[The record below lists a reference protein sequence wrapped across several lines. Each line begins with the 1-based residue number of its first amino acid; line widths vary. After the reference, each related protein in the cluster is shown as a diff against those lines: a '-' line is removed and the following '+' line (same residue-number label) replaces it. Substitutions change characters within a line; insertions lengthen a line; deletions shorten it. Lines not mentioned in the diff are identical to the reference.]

1 MEVVPSGSIYYR
13 CLPLDLHQAPQILV
27 ARGEH
32 LPMDVDQ
39 LQTWSGIHL
48 LQICHLHLTL
58 FGVHGSTQLEMT
70 KGSSMSTVDIWY
82 VNSEPTVIV
91 WSVVLPSNVCSRL
104 VWRYPIVR
112 IFCFRIQYLGVCGG
126 GASIMRSVF
135 HVFIFFRLFFLR
147 SIFFSFLLNN

>member
-112 IFCFRIQYLGVCGG
+112 SLCFLIQYLGVCGG
-126 GASIMRSVF
+126 GLYCEKCFSCF
-135 HVFIFFRLFFLR
+135 LFF
-147 SIFFSFLLNN
+147 SDCFFSDPFFQFFP